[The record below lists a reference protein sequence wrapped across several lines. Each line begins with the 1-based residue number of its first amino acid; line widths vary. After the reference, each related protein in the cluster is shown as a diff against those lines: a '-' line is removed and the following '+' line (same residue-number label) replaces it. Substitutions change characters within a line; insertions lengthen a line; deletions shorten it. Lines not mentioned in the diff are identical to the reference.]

1 MEPRL
6 IEQARSGD
14 REAFARL
21 AAEASDQLYGLALR
35 VLRNPD
41 AAGEALQMALV
52 QIWRDLP
59 NLRDPDRFDAWT
71 YRIVINCCRADRR
84 RARRSLVTLELSPE
98 DSVVG
103 DAQMSIAQRDE
114 LEQAFGVLT
123 TDQRAVL
130 VLLYY
135 RDLTVREAANV
146 LGISE
151 GTVKSRAHHARQAM
165 RAALAAAARPRSREG
180 HPA

>member
-1 MEPRL
+1 MDLRL
-6 IEQARSGD
+6 IEQARAGD
-14 REAFARL
+14 RDAFTRL
-21 AAEASDQLYGLALR
+21 ATEVSDRLYGLALR
-35 VLRNPD
+35 VLRDRD
-41 AAGEALQMALV
+41 AAGEALQAALV
-52 QIWRDLP
+52 LIWRDLP

-84 RARRSLVTLELSPE
+84 RAKRSVVILELTPE

-114 LEQAFGVLT
+114 LERAFDTLS

-135 RDLTVREAANV
+135 RDLTVSQAADV
-146 LGISE
+146 LGVSP
-151 GTVKSRAHHARQAM
+151 GTVKSRAHHARRSM
-165 RAALAAAARPRSREG
+165 RAALAAAARPVSREG
-180 HPA
+180 RPA